1 MQDELIELQT
11 KLAFQEQT
19 LAELNN
25 ALVSQQQQIDR
36 LQIQIKMY
44 EDRLSEVEESAP
56 LSTGQG
62 QDEKP
67 PHY

>member
-1 MQDELIELQT
+1 MQDELIELQS
-11 KLAFQEQT
+11 KLAFQEQA
-19 LAELNN
+19 LNELNN

-36 LQIQIKMY
+36 LHMQIKSY
-44 EDRLSEVEESAP
+44 EDRLSDVEDAAP
-56 LSTGQG
+56 LTGQG